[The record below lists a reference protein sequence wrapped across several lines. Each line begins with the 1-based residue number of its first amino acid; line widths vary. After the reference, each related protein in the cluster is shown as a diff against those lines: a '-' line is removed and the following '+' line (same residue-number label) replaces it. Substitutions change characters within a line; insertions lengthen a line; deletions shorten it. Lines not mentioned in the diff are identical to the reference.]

1 MPSSTSKPNSKSHKS
16 GSLSKKDRNIVLGC
30 CLGIGIPLVLII
42 ALFVYVTCIRSKKI
56 DFIDS
61 DGKVVSTYKMNKFKL
76 FWFFLM
82 GKSINNID
90 NNPDD
95 NHSNTFNEKNII
107 NDTSNSPEI
116 FDNSSS
122 QLSNNSLMDSQLSD
136 HQQNYQSFFNE
147 GPFDSNEQYYN
158 FTHIQED
165 SPDNEMINEQFDDGS
180 YSDSVSNS
188 PRVLNI
194 ANPS

>member
-1 MPSSTSKPNSKSHKS
+1 MPSSTNKPNSKTHKG

-42 ALFVYVTCIRSKKI
+42 ALFIYVTCIRSKKI

-76 FWFFLM
+76 FWLFLM

-122 QLSNNSLMDSQLSD
+122 QLSNNSLMDSQLSNN
-136 HQQNYQSFFNE
+136 QQNYQSFFNE

-158 FTHIQED
+158 FTHPQEN
-165 SPDNEMINEQFDDGS
+165 SPDNEIINDQFDDGS
-180 YSDSVSNS
+180 YSDSISDS